1 MKTDDLKTFENYCR
15 EQKYAPNTIARFIRF
30 IKTFCIHAK
39 SVGLEVSYQL
49 DSVKSKNVKTE
60 KVYLTLEDLE
70 KIESKF
76 FKKHLDNARDWFI
89 IGLWT
94 GLRVS
99 DFLFLTKESVVNG
112 LISIKN
118 KKTDIKVIIPVHP
131 QVNSILKKRNNN
143 FPRKISDVKFNKYI
157 KDVCRLAE
165 INNITNGFK
174 MSPIKVNN
182 EIIYRKLKGKYPK
195 YELISSHVCRRSFAT
210 NLSGKLDTL
219 TIMNITGH
227 KTEKSFLS
235 YIKITPKEHAHK
247 LRDFWNR
254 NIRN

>member
-1 MKTDDLKTFENYCR
+1 MFCNKALAEGIKVNPDFNSR
-15 EQKYAPNTIARFIRF
+15 NFYAP
-30 IKTFCIHAK
+30 
-39 SVGLEVSYQL
+39 
-49 DSVKSKNVKTE
+49 SKETVD
-60 KVYLTLEDLE
+60 VYLNQKEIDTIFNLELNSDGM
-70 KIESKF
+70 
-76 FKKHLDNARDWFI
+76 LDNARDWFI

-210 NLSGKLDTL
+210 NLYGKLDTL